1 MAFMDNI
8 GFKLTTSVLI
18 ALISLLYQLETDEEL
33 AIIDKNVM
41 LSKNR
46 TFIFN
51 RLSNLE
57 EFPAVNSFFKKM
69 SQTSMKNQ

>member
-57 EFPAVNSFFKKM
+57 EFPAVNSFFNFL
-69 SQTSMKNQ
+69 SQTSMKYH